1 MSNNASITNVVNV
14 ALIPEGQL
22 AERDSMNLI
31 AVFTSEQGVITS
43 AERFRTYRDA
53 QAVAADW
60 GSASAVTE
68 YANTVFGTKPNAI
81 NFGGSLIV
89 ALPRT
94 LGPRRP
100 PCAALSWS
108 RLPC

>member
-1 MSNNASITNVVNV
+1 MMADISQVVNV

-22 AERDSMNLI
+22 AGRNNMNLI
-31 AVFTSEQGVITS
+31 TVFTSEQGVITS

-53 QAVAADW
+53 AAVAADW

-89 ALPRT
+89 ALHRAT
-94 LGPRRP
+94 T
-100 PCAALSWS
+100 
-108 RLPC
+108 